1 MFEDTR
7 TYGMD
12 DPEIRDFGTSVRIS
26 IHRKPFETD
35 PFGVVI
41 PSNDAGNDVQHQ
53 SSASNETEHD
63 TQKTSSAS
71 NETEHDTQKTSSAS
85 TDDQKK
91 AKDALLAFLP
101 EKNRARA
108 DRILEC
114 MIRNLHST
122 AVQIGKEIRLS
133 KATVQR
139 AIDGMKAA
147 GIVSRQGSNNGGQ

>member
-7 TYGMD
+7 TYGLD
-12 DPEIRDFGTSVRIS
+12 DPEIRDFGTSFRIS

-35 PFGVVI
+35 LFGAVI
-41 PSNDAGNDVQHQ
+41 PSTRAIENHNSVSKHNESQ
-53 SSASNETEHD
+53 SESLND
-63 TQKTSSAS
+63 TQKTS
-71 NETEHDTQKTSSAS
+71 ETEHDTQKTSSAS

-114 MIRNLHST
+114 MILNPHST
-122 AVQIGKEIRLS
+122 AVQTGKEIRLS